1 MEEEEETVFPYLGS
15 CGWYRRWLSGEACQP
30 QGHALTRLS
39 LPGGQFLSVPVEGGY
54 RRLRRTLTQQQ
65 LRALTLSDHADW
77 PRTHLGAIR
86 AAYGRAPYF
95 AHYVPALERIYG
107 AVRPGDSFSAF
118 TCALHDVLLGHFD
131 PAPFRRMKTEAPT
144 LFAALKAERMPKAPD
159 TASILH
165 ACMELGPE
173 TPFALI

>member
-1 MEEEEETVFPYLGS
+1 M
-15 CGWYRRWLSGEACQP
+15 
-30 QGHALTRLS
+30 
-39 LPGGQFLSVPVEGGY
+39 PVEGGY
-54 RRLRRTLTQQQ
+54 RRLRRTLTPQQ

-95 AHYVPALERIYG
+95 AHYVPALERIYC